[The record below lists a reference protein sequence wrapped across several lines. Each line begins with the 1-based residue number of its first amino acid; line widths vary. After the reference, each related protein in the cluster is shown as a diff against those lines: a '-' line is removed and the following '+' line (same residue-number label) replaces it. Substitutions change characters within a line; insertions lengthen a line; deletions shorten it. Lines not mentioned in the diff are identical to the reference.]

1 MFNVLL
7 VEDRRMPRE
16 CMESYIKSSDRYN
29 LAASITNAAMAEMSC
44 MEQDIDL
51 ILMDVCTENN
61 ESGIAACA
69 TIKKNFPNIKVIIVT
84 SMADARF
91 INMAKEAN
99 ADSFWY
105 KEISEYEL
113 LDIMDRTMNGENIY
127 PDKTPDVQIG
137 TAKSSNFTKGELRVL
152 RLLVQGLS
160 DAEIAE
166 SLGISITTVRWYVR
180 VLFEKTGYK
189 NRVSLACDVINK
201 ELIVPGF

>member
-1 MFNVLL
+1 
-7 VEDRRMPRE
+7 
-16 CMESYIKSSDRYN
+16 
-29 LAASITNAAMAEMSC
+29 
-44 MEQDIDL
+44 
-51 ILMDVCTENN
+51 
-61 ESGIAACA
+61 
-69 TIKKNFPNIKVIIVT
+69 
-84 SMADARF
+84 MADARF